1 MNYFLAHNSHILSDI
16 ITEVHS
22 VPPNK
27 LWTMNYF
34 LSSSFIV
41 QWTMPF
47 FPNQGLRDLSFI
59 IFTIIHYLVLSRML
73 IFILLRL
80 RTKNPKNKNKYILF
94 PSENIIMK
102 IFSSYISNIKAENMI
117 NRELYIYN
125 ICIYHTET
133 RLLFKEN

>member
-1 MNYFLAHNSHILSDI
+1 MLLEVPSCCYSLALDRKMIWQGLEFLWYGHHLSYHNGCLDHIEI
-16 ITEVHS
+16 YH
-22 VPPNK
+22 
-27 LWTMNYF
+27 
-34 LSSSFIV
+34 LSS
-41 QWTMPF
+41 
-47 FPNQGLRDLSFI
+47 LL
-59 IFTIIHYLVLSRML
+59 YLVLSRML